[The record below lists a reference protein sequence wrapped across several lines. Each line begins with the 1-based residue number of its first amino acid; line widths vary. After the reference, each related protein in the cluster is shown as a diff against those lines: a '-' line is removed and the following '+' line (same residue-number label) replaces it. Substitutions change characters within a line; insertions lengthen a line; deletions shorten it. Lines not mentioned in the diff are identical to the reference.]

1 MPVVARTNAP
11 GRAALERALSLAVL
25 LTAALLMAATRVR
38 VLLILVL
45 ALAGIVAAAAVTLH
59 PLLATCLLTFL
70 AYGNVSAAY
79 VPGLYSAALGLAAVA
94 MVLRALLV
102 SDSTVSGTRVDLA
115 LLVYVLTLLL
125 SVMFSPTPEASGP
138 VLVLIAKSLLLYLV
152 LVNLVRDTRS
162 AVFVSCS
169 LVAGAGLGALL
180 ALWAF
185 SQGNV
190 LVQLGVAY
198 RASGLAGNANEL
210 AIIMV
215 TAMPI
220 AAYTI
225 AFTRNKALRVVLA
238 AVTLALIAANF
249 TTLARTGLISMV
261 VVLVAIAVRERR
273 RAWVKTGVAAFIVL
287 LPLLIPAGFWLRLAG
302 GGFLTGDYSS
312 YLRSGAMRAGVT
324 MFSENPVT
332 GVGLGAYLDKSTE
345 YGDILWS
352 LVAHNMYL
360 HVAAESG
367 LLGLAGMVFV
377 IAATFGLMRQ
387 AERTA
392 RAGSPV
398 FYLARAYQMSYVAFL
413 ICGLLTSI
421 QLNQSFWFMPAASVF
436 LLQAARREGAALPA
450 AS

>member
-1 MPVVARTNAP
+1 MSDVARTNVP
-11 GRAALERALSLAVL
+11 GRAAVERFLSAAVL
-25 LTAALLMAATRVR
+25 LTAALLMAAARVR
-38 VLLILVL
+38 VLFILVL
-45 ALAGIVAAAAVTLH
+45 ALVGVGAAAAVTLH

-70 AYGNVSAAY
+70 AYGNVSSAY
-79 VPGLYSAALGLAAVA
+79 VPGLYSAALGLAIVA
-94 MVLRALLV
+94 TVLRAALT
-102 SDSTVSGTRVDLA
+102 SDSTISGTKVDLA

-125 SVMFSPTPEASGP
+125 SVLFSPTPEASGP
-138 VLVLIAKSLLLYLV
+138 ALMLIVKSLLLYFV
-152 LVNLVRDTRS
+152 VVNLVRDTRS

-169 LVAGAGLGALL
+169 LLAGAFLGA
-180 ALWAF
+180 ALGLWSF
-185 SQGNV
+185 SRGNV

-220 AAYTI
+220 AAYMT
-225 AFTRNKALRVVLA
+225 ALTKSRVLRTVLA
-238 AVTLALIAANF
+238 VVTLALIAANF
-249 TTLARTGLISMV
+249 ATLARTGLISMV

-273 RAWVKTGVAAFIVL
+273 RTWVKAGVAVFIVL

-302 GGFLTGDYSS
+302 SGLLTGDYSS

-324 MFSENPVT
+324 MFSENPIT
-332 GVGLGAYLDKSTE
+332 GVGLGAYLDKATQ
-345 YGDILWS
+345 YGDILWP

-360 HVAAESG
+360 HVLAESG
-367 LLGLAGMVFV
+367 LVGLAGMVFL
-377 IAATFGLMRQ
+377 IAATFGLLRR
-387 AERTA
+387 AETTA
-392 RAGSPV
+392 PAGSPI

-413 ICGLLTSI
+413 VCGLLTSI

-436 LLQAARREGAALPA
+436 LLQAARSEGAALPT